1 MAAALVIGCVVL
13 QRGKFLQPQKRS
25 PDLRAARSS
34 IFTPQLGQLGRQY
47 SPSNATANSAA
58 CCSGVRRAI

>member
-13 QRGKFLQPQKRS
+13 QRGKFSQPQKRS

-47 SPSNATANSAA
+47 SP
-58 CCSGVRRAI
+58 

>member
-1 MAAALVIGCVVL
+1 MAGAVGMEIAVL
-13 QRGKFLQPQKRS
+13 ERGKFSQPQKRS